1 MELLTIIATC
11 FVLLSFMFAPCAS
24 DQVQVK
30 KSLKKAHDAVE
41 LNLLP
46 LPRKLKLNEEGIA
59 KSVEEKYFGLY
70 KRNMEASSSTPGN
83 KLHQKE
89 KNLMHPG
96 KGTWKK
102 WTDHQGAKKSEYFT
116 MDYGWVRRRRPIHNK
131 HVPVGP

>member
-11 FVLLSFMFAPCAS
+11 FILISFIFAPCAS
-24 DQVQVK
+24 DQSKVK
-30 KSLKKAHDAVE
+30 KSIEKAHDTAQ

-46 LPRKLKLNEEGIA
+46 SQQQKLKLKEEGIV
-59 KSVEEKYFGLY
+59 KSVEKRDFGPY
-70 KRNMEASSSTPGN
+70 KRNMEGSSGN
-83 KLHQKE
+83 KLYQKE

-96 KGTWKK
+96 TVKWKEP
-102 WTDHQGAKKSEYFT
+102 TDHQEAKKSEYFT